1 MARDVDRHLLFF
13 VQKCLSSKKI
23 FDKIVKIKR
32 KLVRVLSKISDLVLN
47 RNFRGRKFALE
58 SIVFLNTLALLP
70 TTAFANT
77 DSLGGVPD
85 SSSAVSDAVD
95 TTNTITREQANNI
108 LQNVRDAIPE
118 PSKESALEQINKAV
132 NTSRD
137 SSWDMAMDALAPV
150 GYGLMFLANILW
162 GLATFGYF
170 FQTSVDVLCLVWSGP
185 REYFMNKQ
193 PNQDQGFSLKGFIGS
208 FFTLSYDARQI
219 IESAGLSAGS
229 QQMQGVGG
237 MGMNRGG
244 MGMGM
249 GAPMGSP
256 MGGMGSP
263 MGMNRGMGMGM
274 GGMNQ
279 GMQNKPMVSTGNLLS
294 RYVSLHMKTL
304 VALGV
309 AFVIFGTSFATEF
322 QGQAVSLIIA
332 LIKGTWNLIFQGFH
346 FISGNG

>member
-1 MARDVDRHLLFF
+1 MARDVGRHLLFF
-13 VQKCLSSKKI
+13 MQKCLSIKKI
-23 FDKIVKIKR
+23 FDRIIKINR
-32 KLVRVLSKISDLVLN
+32 KLVRVLGKISDLVLN
-47 RNFRGRKFALE
+47 RDFRGRKFALE

-118 PSKESALEQINKAV
+118 PSKERALEQINKAV

-150 GYGLMFLANILW
+150 GYGMMFLANILW

-193 PNQDQGFSLKGFIGS
+193 PSQDQGFSLKGFIGS

-219 IESAGLSAGS
+219 IESAGLSTGS
-229 QQMQGVGG
+229 QQGQQGGL
-237 MGMNRGG
+237 GMNRG
-244 MGMGM
+244 GMGM

-256 MGGMGSP
+256 MGGMNSP
-263 MGMNRGMGMGM
+263 MGMNRGMGM

-332 LIKGTWNLIFQGFH
+332 LIKGAWNLIFQGFH

>member
-1 MARDVDRHLLFF
+1 M
-13 VQKCLSSKKI
+13 
-23 FDKIVKIKR
+23 DKINR
-32 KLVRVLSKISDLVLN
+32 KLVRVLGKISDLVLN
-47 RNFRGRKFALE
+47 RDFRGRKFALE

-85 SSSAVSDAVD
+85 SSSAVPDAVD

-118 PSKESALEQINKAV
+118 PSKERALEQINKAV

-150 GYGLMFLANILW
+150 GYGMMFLANILW

-185 REYFMNKQ
+185 REYFMNK
-193 PNQDQGFSLKGFIGS
+193 PPSQDQGFSLKGFIGS

-219 IESAGLSAGS
+219 IESAGLSTGS
-229 QQMQGVGG
+229 QQMQGAGG
-237 MGMNRGG
+237 MGMNRG
-244 MGMGM
+244 GMGM

-263 MGMNRGMGMGM
+263 MGMNRGMGM

-332 LIKGTWNLIFQGFH
+332 LIKGAWNLIFQGFH

>member
-1 MARDVDRHLLFF
+1 M
-13 VQKCLSSKKI
+13 
-23 FDKIVKIKR
+23 
-32 KLVRVLSKISDLVLN
+32 RVLGKISDLVLN

-118 PSKESALEQINKAV
+118 PSKDRALDQINKAV

-150 GYGLMFLANILW
+150 GYGMMFLANILW

-185 REYFMNKQ
+185 REYFMSKQ
-193 PNQDQGFSLKGFIGS
+193 PSQDQGFSLKGFIGS

-219 IESAGLSAGS
+219 IESAGLSTGS
-229 QQMQGVGG
+229 QQMQGAGG
-237 MGMNRGG
+237 MGMNRG
-244 MGMGM
+244 GMGM

-263 MGMNRGMGMGM
+263 MGMNRGMGM

-332 LIKGTWNLIFQGFH
+332 LIKGAWNLLLQGFN
-346 FISGNG
+346 FISGHG

>member
-1 MARDVDRHLLFF
+1 MVGRPLLFF
-13 VQKCLSSKKI
+13 VKKCLSSKNF
-23 FDKIVKIKR
+23 FDKINEINR
-32 KLVRVLSKISDLVLN
+32 KLVSILGRISDLVLN
-47 RNFRGRKFALE
+47 REFKGRKFALE

-118 PSKESALEQINKAV
+118 PSKERALEQINKAV

-137 SSWDMAMDALAPV
+137 SSWDMAMEALAPV
-150 GYGLMFLANILW
+150 GYGLMFFANILW

-185 REYFMNKQ
+185 REYFMNK
-193 PNQDQGFSLKGFIGS
+193 PPSQDQGFSLKGFIGS

-219 IESAGLSAGS
+219 IESAGLSTGS
-229 QQMQGVGG
+229 QQGQQGG

-244 MGMGM
+244 MGMG
-249 GAPMGSP
+249 AP
-256 MGGMGSP
+256 MGSP
-263 MGMNRGMGMGM
+263 MGMNRGMGM

-294 RYVSLHMKTL
+294 RYISLHMKTL

-332 LIKGTWNLIFQGFH
+332 LIKGAWNLALQLFH

>member
-1 MARDVDRHLLFF
+1 
-13 VQKCLSSKKI
+13 LSSKKF
-23 FDKIVKIKR
+23 FDKINKIKR
-32 KLVRVLSKISDLVLN
+32 KLVRVLGKISDLVLN
-47 RNFRGRKFALE
+47 RDFRGRKFALE

-118 PSKESALEQINKAV
+118 PSKDRALDQINKAV

-185 REYFMNKQ
+185 REYFMNKL
-193 PNQDQGFSLKGFIGS
+193 PSQDQGFSLKGFIGS

-219 IESAGLSAGS
+219 IESAGLSTGS
-229 QQMQGVGG
+229 QQMQGAGG
-237 MGMNRGG
+237 MGMNRG
-244 MGMGM
+244 GMGM

-263 MGMNRGMGMGM
+263 MGMNRGMGM

-322 QGQAVSLIIA
+322 QGQAVSLIVA
-332 LIKGTWNLIFQGFH
+332 LIKGAWNLLLQGFN
-346 FISGNG
+346 FISGHG

>member
-1 MARDVDRHLLFF
+1 MLADISYFF
-13 VQKCLSSKKI
+13 VLKCLSRKSFCAKI
-23 FDKIVKIKR
+23 NEINR
-32 KLVRVLSKISDLVLN
+32 KLVSILGRISDLVLN
-47 RNFRGRKFALE
+47 KEFKGRKFALE

-118 PSKESALEQINKAV
+118 PSKERALEQINKAV

-150 GYGLMFLANILW
+150 GYGMMFLANILW

-193 PNQDQGFSLKGFIGS
+193 PSQDQGFSLKGFIGS

-219 IESAGLSAGS
+219 IESAGLSTGS
-229 QQMQGVGG
+229 QQMQGAGG
-237 MGMNRGG
+237 MGMNRG
-244 MGMGM
+244 GMGM

-256 MGGMGSP
+256 MGGMNSP
-263 MGMNRGMGMGM
+263 MGMNRGMGMG
-274 GGMNQ
+274 GMNQ
-279 GMQNKPMVSTGNLLS
+279 GQQNRPMVSTGNLLS
-294 RYVSLHMKTL
+294 RYVALHMKTL

-309 AFVIFGTSFATEF
+309 AFVVFGTSFATEF

-332 LIKGTWNLIFQGFH
+332 LIKGGWNLLVQAFG
-346 FISGNG
+346 FISGH

>member
-1 MARDVDRHLLFF
+1 M
-13 VQKCLSSKKI
+13 
-23 FDKIVKIKR
+23 
-32 KLVRVLSKISDLVLN
+32 
-47 RNFRGRKFALE
+47 
-58 SIVFLNTLALLP
+58 
-70 TTAFANT
+70 
-77 DSLGGVPD
+77 PD

-118 PSKESALEQINKAV
+118 PSKERALEQINKAV
-132 NTSRD
+132 NTRRD

-193 PNQDQGFSLKGFIGS
+193 PSQDQGFSLKGFIGS

-219 IESAGLSAGS
+219 IESAGLNTGS
-229 QQMQGVGG
+229 QQMQGAGG
-237 MGMNRGG
+237 MGMNR
-244 MGMGM
+244 GMGM

-263 MGMNRGMGMGM
+263 MGMNRGMGMG
-274 GGMNQ
+274 GMNQ
-279 GMQNKPMVSTGNLLS
+279 GMQTKPMVSTGNLLS

-332 LIKGTWNLIFQGFH
+332 LIKGAWNLLLQGFN
-346 FISGNG
+346 FISGHG

>member
-1 MARDVDRHLLFF
+1 M
-13 VQKCLSSKKI
+13 
-23 FDKIVKIKR
+23 
-32 KLVRVLSKISDLVLN
+32 RVLGKISDLVLN
-47 RNFRGRKFALE
+47 RDFRGRKFALE

-118 PSKESALEQINKAV
+118 PSKDRALDQINKAV

-185 REYFMNKQ
+185 REYFMNKL
-193 PNQDQGFSLKGFIGS
+193 PSQDRGFSLKGFIGS

-219 IESAGLSAGS
+219 IESAGLSTGS
-229 QQMQGVGG
+229 QQMQGAGG
-237 MGMNRGG
+237 MGTNRGG
-244 MGMGM
+244 MGVGS
-249 GAPMGSP
+249 PMGSP

-263 MGMNRGMGMGM
+263 MGMNRGMGM

-332 LIKGTWNLIFQGFH
+332 LIKGAWNLLLQGFN
-346 FISGNG
+346 FISGHG

>member
-1 MARDVDRHLLFF
+1 MLKD
-13 VQKCLSSKKI
+13 LSSKNFFGRINKI
-23 FDKIVKIKR
+23 NR
-32 KLVRVLSKISDLVLN
+32 KLVRVLGQISDLVLN
-47 RNFRGRKFALE
+47 RDFRGRKFALE

-118 PSKESALEQINKAV
+118 PSKDKALEQINKAV
-132 NTSRD
+132 NQSRD
-137 SSWDMAMDALAPV
+137 SSWDTAMDALAPV
-150 GYGLMFLANILW
+150 GYGLMFFANILW

-185 REYFMNKQ
+185 REYFMNRPQ
-193 PNQDQGFSLKGFIGS
+193 NQEQGFSLKGFIGS

-219 IESAGLSAGS
+219 IESAGLSTGS
-229 QQMQGVGG
+229 QQMQQGS
-237 MGMNRGG
+237 MNRG

-249 GAPMGSP
+249 GSPMGSP
-256 MGGMGSP
+256 MGGMG
-263 MGMNRGMGMGM
+263 MNRPMGMGM

-279 GMQNKPMVSTGNLLS
+279 GQQNRPMVSTGNLLS
-294 RYVSLHMKTL
+294 RYISLHMKTL

-332 LIKGTWNLIFQGFH
+332 LIKGAWSLLMQGVG
-346 FISGNG
+346 FISGNR

>member
-32 KLVRVLSKISDLVLN
+32 KLVRVLGKISDLVLN
-47 RNFRGRKFALE
+47 RDFRGRKFALE

-118 PSKESALEQINKAV
+118 PSKERALEQINKAV

-237 MGMNRGG
+237 MGMNRG
-244 MGMGM
+244 M
-249 GAPMGSP
+249 
-256 MGGMGSP
+256 
-263 MGMNRGMGMGM
+263 GMGMGM

>member
-1 MARDVDRHLLFF
+1 MGR
-13 VQKCLSSKKI
+13 
-23 FDKIVKIKR
+23 
-32 KLVRVLSKISDLVLN
+32 ISELVLN
-47 RNFRGRKFALE
+47 TQFKGRRFALE

-77 DSLGGVPD
+77 DSLGGVPE

-95 TTNTITREQANNI
+95 TTNTLTRDQANNI
-108 LQNVRDAIPE
+108 LQNVRDAIPDAT
-118 PSKESALEQINKAV
+118 KDSALEQINKAV
-132 NTSRD
+132 NTGRD
-137 SSWDMAMDALAPV
+137 SSFDSAMQALAPV
-150 GYGLMFLANILW
+150 GYGMMFLANILW

-193 PNQDQGFSLKGFIGS
+193 PSQDQGFSLKGFIGS

-219 IESAGLSAGS
+219 IESAGLSTGS

-237 MGMNRGG
+237 VGMNRGG
-244 MGMGM
+244 MGMGS
-249 GAPMGSP
+249 PMGSP

-263 MGMNRGMGMGM
+263 MGMNRGGMGM
-274 GGMNQ
+274 MNQ
-279 GMQNKPMVSTGNLLS
+279 GVQQNRPMVSTGNLLS

-332 LIKGTWNLIFQGFH
+332 LIKGAWNLVMQGFN
-346 FISGNG
+346 FISGNN

>member
-1 MARDVDRHLLFF
+1 MSILGR
-13 VQKCLSSKKI
+13 
-23 FDKIVKIKR
+23 
-32 KLVRVLSKISDLVLN
+32 ISDLVLN
-47 RNFRGRKFALE
+47 KDFKGRKFALE
-58 SIVFLNTLALLP
+58 SVVFLNTLALLP

-118 PSKESALEQINKAV
+118 PSKDRALDQINKAV

-193 PNQDQGFSLKGFIGS
+193 PSQDQGFSLKGFIGS

-219 IESAGLSAGS
+219 IESAGLSTGS
-229 QQMQGVGG
+229 QQMQGTGG

-244 MGMGM
+244 MGMG
-249 GAPMGSP
+249 APIGSP

-263 MGMNRGMGMGM
+263 MGMNRGMGM

-332 LIKGTWNLIFQGFH
+332 LIKGAWNLLLQGFN
-346 FISGNG
+346 FISGHG

>member
-1 MARDVDRHLLFF
+1 M
-13 VQKCLSSKKI
+13 
-23 FDKIVKIKR
+23 
-32 KLVRVLSKISDLVLN
+32 RVLGKISDLVLN
-47 RNFRGRKFALE
+47 RDFRGRKFALE

-118 PSKESALEQINKAV
+118 PSKERALEQINKAV

-193 PNQDQGFSLKGFIGS
+193 PSQDQGFSLKGFIGS

-219 IESAGLSAGS
+219 IESAGLNTGS
-229 QQMQGVGG
+229 QQMQGAGG
-237 MGMNRGG
+237 MGMNR
-244 MGMGM
+244 GMGM

-263 MGMNRGMGMGM
+263 MGMNRGMGMG
-274 GGMNQ
+274 GMNQ
-279 GMQNKPMVSTGNLLS
+279 GMQTKPMVSTGNLLS

-332 LIKGTWNLIFQGFH
+332 LIKGAWNLLLQGFN
-346 FISGNG
+346 FISGHG

>member
-1 MARDVDRHLLFF
+1 MVGRPLLFF
-13 VQKCLSSKKI
+13 VKKCLSRKNF
-23 FDKIVKIKR
+23 FDKINEINR
-32 KLVRVLSKISDLVLN
+32 KLVSILGRISDLVLN
-47 RNFRGRKFALE
+47 REFKGRKFALE

-118 PSKESALEQINKAV
+118 PSSDRALNQINKAV

-150 GYGLMFLANILW
+150 GYGMMFLANILW

-185 REYFMNKQ
+185 REYFMNK
-193 PNQDQGFSLKGFIGS
+193 PPSQDQGFSLKGFIGS

-219 IESAGLSAGS
+219 IESAGLSTGS
-229 QQMQGVGG
+229 QQMQGAGG
-237 MGMNRGG
+237 MGMNRG
-244 MGMGM
+244 GMGM

-263 MGMNRGMGMGM
+263 MGMNRGMGM

-332 LIKGTWNLIFQGFH
+332 LIKGAWNLLLQGFN
-346 FISGNG
+346 FISGHG

>member
-1 MARDVDRHLLFF
+1 M
-13 VQKCLSSKKI
+13 
-23 FDKIVKIKR
+23 
-32 KLVRVLSKISDLVLN
+32 RVLGKISDLVLN
-47 RNFRGRKFALE
+47 RDFRGRKFALE

-118 PSKESALEQINKAV
+118 PSKDRALDQINKAV

-150 GYGLMFLANILW
+150 GYGMMFLANILW

-219 IESAGLSAGS
+219 IESAGLSTGS
-229 QQMQGVGG
+229 QQMQGAGG
-237 MGMNRGG
+237 MGMNRG
-244 MGMGM
+244 GMGM

-263 MGMNRGMGMGM
+263 MGMNRGMGMG
-274 GGMNQ
+274 GMNQ

-294 RYVSLHMKTL
+294 RYISLHMKTL

-332 LIKGTWNLIFQGFH
+332 LIKGVWNLIFQGFH

>member
-1 MARDVDRHLLFF
+1 MG
-13 VQKCLSSKKI
+13 
-23 FDKIVKIKR
+23 
-32 KLVRVLSKISDLVLN
+32 KISDLVLN
-47 RNFRGRKFALE
+47 RDFRGRKFALE

-118 PSKESALEQINKAV
+118 PSKERALEQINKAV

-137 SSWDMAMDALAPV
+137 SSWDMAMDAIAPV
-150 GYGLMFLANILW
+150 GYGMMFLANILW

-185 REYFMNKQ
+185 REYFMNK
-193 PNQDQGFSLKGFIGS
+193 PPSQDQGFSLKGFIGS

-219 IESAGLSAGS
+219 IESAGLSTGS
-229 QQMQGVGG
+229 QQGQGAGG
-237 MGMNRGG
+237 MGMNR
-244 MGMGM
+244 GMGM

-263 MGMNRGMGMGM
+263 MGMNRGMGMG
-274 GGMNQ
+274 GMNQ
-279 GMQNKPMVSTGNLLS
+279 GMQTKPMVSTGNLLS

-332 LIKGTWNLIFQGFH
+332 LIKGAWNLLLQGFN
-346 FISGNG
+346 FISGHG

>member
-1 MARDVDRHLLFF
+1 ML
-13 VQKCLSSKKI
+13 KCLSSKKI
-23 FDKIVKIKR
+23 FDKINKIKR
-32 KLVRVLSKISDLVLN
+32 KLVRVLGKISDLVLN
-47 RNFRGRKFALE
+47 RDFRGRKFALE

-118 PSKESALEQINKAV
+118 PSKDRALDQINKAV

-193 PNQDQGFSLKGFIGS
+193 PSQDQGFSLKGFIGS

-219 IESAGLSAGS
+219 IESAGLSTGS
-229 QQMQGVGG
+229 QQMQGAG
-237 MGMNRGG
+237 GMNRGG
-244 MGMGM
+244 MGMG
-249 GAPMGSP
+249 APMSSP

-263 MGMNRGMGMGM
+263 MGMNRGMGM

-294 RYVSLHMKTL
+294 HYVSLHMKTL

-332 LIKGTWNLIFQGFH
+332 LIKGAWNLLLQGFN
-346 FISGNG
+346 FISGHG

>member
-1 MARDVDRHLLFF
+1 MARGVSKHLLFF
-13 VQKCLSSKKI
+13 VQKSLSSKKI
-23 FDKIVKIKR
+23 FGRINKIKR
-32 KLVRVLSKISDLVLN
+32 KLVRVLGKISDLVLN
-47 RNFRGRKFALE
+47 RDFRGRKFALE

-118 PSKESALEQINKAV
+118 PSSDRALNQINKAV

-193 PNQDQGFSLKGFIGS
+193 PSQDQGFSLKGFIGS

-219 IESAGLSAGS
+219 IESAGLSTGS
-229 QQMQGVGG
+229 QQMQGAGG
-237 MGMNRGG
+237 MGMNRG
-244 MGMGM
+244 MGMGS
-249 GAPMGSP
+249 PMGSP

-263 MGMNRGMGMGM
+263 MGMNRGMGM

-332 LIKGTWNLIFQGFH
+332 LIKGAWNLLLQGFN
-346 FISGNG
+346 FISGHG

>member
-1 MARDVDRHLLFF
+1 M
-13 VQKCLSSKKI
+13 QKCLSIKKI
-23 FDKIVKIKR
+23 FDRIIKINR
-32 KLVRVLSKISDLVLN
+32 KLVRVLGKISDLVLN
-47 RNFRGRKFALE
+47 RDFRGRKFALE

-118 PSKESALEQINKAV
+118 PSKERALEQINKAV

-150 GYGLMFLANILW
+150 GYGMMFLANILW

-193 PNQDQGFSLKGFIGS
+193 PSQDQGFSLKGFIGS

-219 IESAGLSAGS
+219 IESAGLSTGS
-229 QQMQGVGG
+229 QQGQQGGL
-237 MGMNRGG
+237 GMNRG
-244 MGMGM
+244 GMGM

-256 MGGMGSP
+256 MGGMNSP
-263 MGMNRGMGMGM
+263 MGMNRGMGM

-332 LIKGTWNLIFQGFH
+332 LIKGAWNLIFQGFH

>member
-1 MARDVDRHLLFF
+1 MVGRPLLFF
-13 VQKCLSSKKI
+13 VKKCLSRKNF
-23 FDKIVKIKR
+23 FDKINEINR
-32 KLVRVLSKISDLVLN
+32 KLVSILGRISDLVLN
-47 RNFRGRKFALE
+47 REFKGRKFALE

-118 PSKESALEQINKAV
+118 PSKDRALDQINKAV

-193 PNQDQGFSLKGFIGS
+193 PSQDQGFSLKGFIGS

-219 IESAGLSAGS
+219 IESAGLSTGS
-229 QQMQGVGG
+229 QQMQGAGG

-244 MGMGM
+244 MGMG
-249 GAPMGSP
+249 AP
-256 MGGMGSP
+256 MGSP
-263 MGMNRGMGMGM
+263 MGMNRGMGM

-332 LIKGTWNLIFQGFH
+332 LIKGAWNLLLQGFR
-346 FISGNG
+346 FISGRG

>member
-1 MARDVDRHLLFF
+1 MSILGR
-13 VQKCLSSKKI
+13 
-23 FDKIVKIKR
+23 
-32 KLVRVLSKISDLVLN
+32 ISDLVLN
-47 RNFRGRKFALE
+47 REFKGRKFALE

-95 TTNTITREQANNI
+95 STNTITREQANNI

-118 PSKESALEQINKAV
+118 PSKDKALEQINKAV
-132 NTSRD
+132 NQSRD
-137 SSWDMAMDALAPV
+137 SSWDTAMDALAPV
-150 GYGLMFLANILW
+150 GYGLMFFANILW

-185 REYFMNKQ
+185 REYFMNRPQ
-193 PNQDQGFSLKGFIGS
+193 NQEQGFSLKGFIGS

-219 IESAGLSAGS
+219 IESAGLSTGS
-229 QQMQGVGG
+229 QQMQQGS
-237 MGMNRGG
+237 MNRG

-249 GAPMGSP
+249 GSPMGSP
-256 MGGMGSP
+256 MGGMG
-263 MGMNRGMGMGM
+263 MNRPMGMGM

-279 GMQNKPMVSTGNLLS
+279 GQQNRPMVSTGNLLS
-294 RYVSLHMKTL
+294 RYISLHMKTL

-332 LIKGTWNLIFQGFH
+332 LIKGAWSLLMQGVG
-346 FISGNG
+346 FISGNR

>member
-1 MARDVDRHLLFF
+1 MARGVSKHLLFF
-13 VQKCLSSKKI
+13 VQKSLSSKKI
-23 FDKIVKIKR
+23 FGRINKIKR
-32 KLVRVLSKISDLVLN
+32 KLVRVLGKISDLVLN
-47 RNFRGRKFALE
+47 RDFRGRKFALE
-58 SIVFLNTLALLP
+58 SIIFLNTLALLP
-70 TTAFANT
+70 ATAFANT

-118 PSKESALEQINKAV
+118 PSSDRALNQINKAV

-193 PNQDQGFSLKGFIGS
+193 PSQDQGFSLKGFIGS

-219 IESAGLSAGS
+219 IESAGLSTGS
-229 QQMQGVGG
+229 QQMQGAGG
-237 MGMNRGG
+237 MGMNRG
-244 MGMGM
+244 GMGM

-263 MGMNRGMGMGM
+263 MGMNRGMGMG
-274 GGMNQ
+274 GMNQ
-279 GMQNKPMVSTGNLLS
+279 GMPNKPMVSTGNLLS

-322 QGQAVSLIIA
+322 QGQAVSLIVA
-332 LIKGTWNLIFQGFH
+332 LIKGAWNLLLQGFN
-346 FISGNG
+346 FISGHG

>member
-1 MARDVDRHLLFF
+1 MFVGISYFFF
-13 VQKCLSSKKI
+13 VKKCLSSKNIFGKI
-23 FDKIVKIKR
+23 DKMMR
-32 KLVRVLSKISDLVLN
+32 KWVQVLGRISDLVLN
-47 RNFRGRKFALE
+47 TQFKGRRFVLE
-58 SIVFLNTLALLP
+58 SVVFLNTLALLP

-85 SSSAVSDAVD
+85 KSSAVSDAVD
-95 TTNTITREQANNI
+95 TTNTITRDQANNI
-108 LQNVRDAIPE
+108 LQNVRDAIPDA
-118 PSKESALEQINKAV
+118 SKDRALEQINKAV

-137 SSWDMAMDALAPV
+137 SSWDMAMQALAPA
-150 GYGLMFLANILW
+150 GYVLMFFANILW

-185 REYFMNKQ
+185 REYFMNKPQ
-193 PNQDQGFSLKGFIGS
+193 SQEQGFSLKGFIGS

-219 IESAGLSAGS
+219 IESAGLSTGS
-229 QQMQGVGG
+229 QQGQQGG
-237 MGMNRGG
+237 MGMNRG
-244 MGMGM
+244 MGMGS
-249 GAPMGSP
+249 PMGSP
-256 MGGMGSP
+256 MGGLGSP
-263 MGMNRGMGMGM
+263 MGMNRGMGI

-332 LIKGTWNLIFQGFH
+332 LIKGVWNLFMQGFQ
-346 FISGNG
+346 FISGS

>member
-1 MARDVDRHLLFF
+1 MARGVSKHLLFF
-13 VQKCLSSKKI
+13 VQKSLSSKKI
-23 FDKIVKIKR
+23 FGRINKIKR
-32 KLVRVLSKISDLVLN
+32 KLVRVLGKISDLVLN
-47 RNFRGRKFALE
+47 RDFRGRKFALE

-118 PSKESALEQINKAV
+118 PSKERALEQINKAV

-150 GYGLMFLANILW
+150 GYGMMFLANILW

-185 REYFMNKQ
+185 REYFMNK
-193 PNQDQGFSLKGFIGS
+193 PPSQDQGFSLKGFIGS

-219 IESAGLSAGS
+219 IESAGLSTGS
-229 QQMQGVGG
+229 QQMQGAGG
-237 MGMNRGG
+237 MGMNRG
-244 MGMGM
+244 GMGM

-263 MGMNRGMGMGM
+263 MGMNRGMGMG
-274 GGMNQ
+274 GMNQ
-279 GMQNKPMVSTGNLLS
+279 GMQTKPMVSTGNLLS

-332 LIKGTWNLIFQGFH
+332 LIKGAWNLLLQGFN
-346 FISGNG
+346 FISGHG